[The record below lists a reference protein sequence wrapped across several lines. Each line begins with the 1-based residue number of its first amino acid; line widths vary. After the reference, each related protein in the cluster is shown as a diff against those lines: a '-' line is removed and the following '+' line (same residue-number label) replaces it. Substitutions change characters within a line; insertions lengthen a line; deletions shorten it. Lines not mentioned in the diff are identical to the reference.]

1 MPYRKMLKRFIR
13 TAGVNGGEGA
23 LLDISSNLISIGSFI
38 TEAYLPTRRNAFAV
52 KLLDVI
58 RLTEILS
65 HRLENFLLLLG

>member
-23 LLDISSNLISIGSFI
+23 LLYISSNLISIWSFI
-38 TEAYLPTRRNAFAV
+38 TEACLPTRRNAFAV

-58 RLTEILS
+58 GLTEMLF
-65 HRLENFLLLLG
+65 HCLENFFLLLG